1 MKTEMDTEKDL
12 FEIEEETAE
21 DSKADQ
27 GEKKTESKSKTE
39 DASKEENEPVK
50 DAALAAYHT
59 EKEAEEEEDL
69 LSLHSNFEY
78 DKKGKKKRIQSFR
91 KLCKH
96 GSHGRGS

>member
-21 DSKADQ
+21 EPKADQ

-39 DASKEENEPVK
+39 DASKEENRPVK

-59 EKEAEEEEDL
+59 EKEAEKEKD
-69 LSLHSNFEY
+69 SKFP
-78 DKKGKKKRIQSFR
+78 R
-91 KLCKH
+91 KVQKVV
-96 GSHGRGS
+96 

>member
-21 DSKADQ
+21 EPKADQ

-50 DAALAAYHT
+50 YSAYHT
-59 EKEAEEEEDL
+59 EKEAEKE
-69 LSLHSNFEY
+69 
-78 DKKGKKKRIQSFR
+78 RIQSFKESCLR
-91 KLCKH
+91 
-96 GSHGRGS
+96 SRRGEETEEDSKW